1 MKNLYFKCFGSLKLQ
16 LAFITVAAKNK
27 NKETI
32 LHKAAKNKNKENKE
46 TILQIL
52 GNLDL
57 VKYLIELIQFDL
69 KSKNNDNETLG
80 H

>member
-32 LHKAAKNKNKENKE
+32 LHKAC
-46 TILQIL
+46 IS